1 MTPRRVL
8 AAVQAA
14 ALALALAACTTPP
27 RDPDGASVSGRL
39 SVKVD
44 AWQDQ
49 PARSV
54 SAGFDLNGSP
64 QQGQLSLTSPLGT
77 VVARAEWS
85 ATGVKLTSS
94 DGETRY
100 DSLDTL
106 TRDMLGESLP
116 VAALFDW
123 LRGRPWPGAP
133 AEPRTG
139 AGEAGFVQLGWSVQ
153 LERLGEGWVVAQRVA
168 PPQVTVRARVEP

>member
-1 MTPRRVL
+1 MTLRSLRAAWPAWLL
-8 AAVQAA
+8 AV
-14 ALALALAACTTPP
+14 ALSACTTPP
-27 RDPDGASVSGRL
+27 KAPDGESLSGRL
-39 SVKVD
+39 AVKVD
-44 AWQDQ
+44 AYGDQ

-54 SAGFDLNGSP
+54 SAGFDLSGTP
-64 QQGQLSLTSPLGT
+64 EQGQLSLTSPLGT
-77 VVARAEWS
+77 TVARAQWTPAG
-85 ATGVKLTSS
+85 ATLSTS

-100 DSLDTL
+100 QNLDTL

-133 AEPRTG
+133 AELRT
-139 AGEAGFVQLGWSVQ
+139 APAEAGFVQLGWSVQ
-153 LERLGEGWVVAQRVA
+153 LGRLGEGWVVAQRAA